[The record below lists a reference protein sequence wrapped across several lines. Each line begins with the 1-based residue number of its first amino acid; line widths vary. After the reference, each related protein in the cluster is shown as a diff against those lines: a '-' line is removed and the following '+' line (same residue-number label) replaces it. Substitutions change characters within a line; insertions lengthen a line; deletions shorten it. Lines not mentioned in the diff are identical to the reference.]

1 MDRKKYEKANRLRNE
16 IRELA
21 LLQKVLERDGDIL
34 CGTVSDPVFG
44 HKITSE
50 MKKTL
55 LKMCIGEIATLEKQF
70 DEL

>member
-1 MDRKKYEKANRLRNE
+1 M
-16 IRELA
+16 A

-44 HKITSE
+44 HKITNE
-50 MKKTL
+50 MKQTL
-55 LKMCIGEIATLEKQF
+55 LKMCIGEIASLEKEF

>member
-50 MKKTL
+50 MKKN
-55 LKMCIGEIATLEKQF
+55 I
-70 DEL
+70 D

>member
-16 IRELA
+16 IRELD

-70 DEL
+70 EEL